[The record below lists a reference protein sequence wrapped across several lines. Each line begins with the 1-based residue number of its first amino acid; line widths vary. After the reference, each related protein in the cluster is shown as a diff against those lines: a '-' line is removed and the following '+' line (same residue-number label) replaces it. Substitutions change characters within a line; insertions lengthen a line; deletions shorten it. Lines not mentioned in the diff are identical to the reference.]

1 MRRVFGY
8 NLFLGD
14 FMNKS
19 NVKREQSFLY
29 ATLVLGVSTVL
40 VKVLGAIFRIPIS
53 NLIGASGMG
62 YFSTAYDIFMPIY
75 SLAMAGLP
83 VAVARIIAEQVAQK
97 KYKDARKTFKITKY
111 AFWVT
116 GIVGLAL
123 MFIMA
128 YVVTAV
134 ASNPRALP
142 AAIVIAPSILF
153 CCIMSA
159 YRGYYEG
166 LRNMYPTAISSLIEA
181 VCKLVLGYGFAFII
195 MKNMQGEPL
204 QVASYAAAGA
214 MLGITLGSVFGAI
227 YLALEHKI
235 KGDGFSV
242 LEVENSPEPETG
254 KKLLKT
260 LIVFAIPVAIGSLV
274 NNVASLIDV
283 AMVQRQIKNAVE
295 TAPEF
300 FNSAF
305 GKYLFDDNGVAI
317 AASNVPGFLSNFL
330 YGCYKGYAYTIFNL
344 VPSITCVV
352 GVSALPILTAAWTK
366 GEKTAIKANIE
377 SMLKTITLIAFPA
390 GIGILALAPQ
400 IVSLLYSDESAVVAV
415 NLLRVLGVA
424 ACFAG
429 MTTPLTNM
437 LQAIGKPSVPVKNIA
452 VGAVI
457 KIVVNF
463 VLVGIPEINIL
474 GAPIGTLCCYL
485 YIAIADIYCLVKYS
499 KIRPNFFA
507 AILKPFLAALCC
519 GLSAFGVN
527 ALLSAV
533 ISHQKLVTL
542 TSVLVAALVYVVAV
556 AVLKCISAED
566 VETLP
571 KGEKLVKVLGKFHI
585 I

>member
-1 MRRVFGY
+1 
-8 NLFLGD
+8 
-14 FMNKS
+14 MNKT
-19 NVKREQSFLY
+19 KGQKEQSFLY

-53 NLIGASGMG
+53 NLIGPSGMG

-83 VAVARIIAEQVAQK
+83 VAVARIIAEQVAKK
-97 KYKDARKTFKITKY
+97 KYKDARKTFKITNY

-116 GIVGLAL
+116 GVVGLVL

-134 ASNPRALP
+134 ASNPGALP
-142 AAIVIAPSILF
+142 AAFVIAPSILF

-181 VCKLVLGYGFAFII
+181 VCKLVLGYGFAWII

-204 QVASYAAAGA
+204 QVASFAAAGA
-214 MLGITLGSVFGAI
+214 MLGITLGSVFGAL
-227 YLALEHKI
+227 YLALEYKI
-235 KGDGFSV
+235 KGDGFET
-242 LEVENSPEPETG
+242 LAVEASPEPETG

-260 LIVFAIPVAIGSLV
+260 LVVFAIPVAIGSLV

-300 FNSAF
+300 FNNTF
-305 GKYLFDDNGVAI
+305 GQYLFDDNGVAI
-317 AASNVPGFLSNFL
+317 ATTDVPGFLSNFL

-352 GVSALPILTAAWTK
+352 GVSALPILTSAWTK
-366 GEKTAIKANIE
+366 GKKSAIKSNIE

-390 GIGILALAPQ
+390 GIGIFALAPQ

-415 NLLRVLGVA
+415 NLLRVLGIA

-437 LQAIGKPSVPVKNIA
+437 LQAIGKPSAPVKNIA

-457 KIVVNF
+457 KIVINF
-463 VLVGIPEINIL
+463 ILVGIPQINIL

-485 YIAIADIYCLVKYS
+485 YIAIADIYCLIKYS
-499 KIRPNFFA
+499 KVRPNF
-507 AILKPFLAALCC
+507 IPTVIKPFFAALCC
-519 GLSAFGVN
+519 GLSAFVVN
-527 ALLSAV
+527 LALSQF

-542 TSVLVAALVYVVAV
+542 ASVFFAAVIYVVAI

-566 VETLP
+566 VTTLP
-571 KGEKLVKVLGKFHI
+571 KGEKLVKILGKFHI